1 MKHIDK
7 IYNYLFV
14 LLCFIIP
21 ISGLAK
27 AVPNIL
33 IIALVVLFP
42 FHSLRN
48 SIKSIKKELLFLLAF
63 ILIIALNTLLF
74 QRFED
79 MSIISRLVFIP
90 LFIAL
95 AIPVKNFKAC
105 LSSFVIGSFFIL
117 LMSSIQIGLISLESK
132 VELVN
137 GAKIAEFLMGERP
150 YLGFIYLIS
159 VCFSVYLGVNSNHKY
174 LRTLYIG
181 LAVLF
186 AAFIFIMAARIAA
199 LSVVLGLALSLF
211 YFLRKIKN
219 KAMLLIGISVFG
231 LLMYGLSG
239 NMIKRFYVG
248 NEYVNVITAD
258 PRYYIWGCATQ
269 MSVENTSDL
278 LFGKGYYGV
287 EDELVLCYTT
297 KVDFLDAEQQQWFI
311 DSRFNTHNQFFDI
324 FLSQGIL
331 ATLLFCFFFLYL
343 AFISRKNFFMLSLVL
358 FLFLFFMVEN
368 VLTRQLG
375 CMLVGFVLCFILRQ
389 QANRKKIESA
399 QKPVK
404 LML

>member
-42 FHSLRN
+42 FHSSRN
-48 SIKSIKKELLFLLAF
+48 AIKSIKKELLFLLVF
-63 ILIIALNTLLF
+63 ILVITLNTLFF

-90 LFIAL
+90 LLLAL
-95 AIPVKNFKAC
+95 ATPVKNFKAC
-105 LSSFVIGSFFIL
+105 LSSFVFGAFSIL
-117 LMSSIQIGLISLESK
+117 LLSSIQIGLISLESK

-137 GAKIAEFLMGERP
+137 GAKISEFLMGERP

-174 LRTLYIG
+174 LRILYIG

-258 PRYYIWGCATQ
+258 PRYYIWDCVIQ
-269 MSVENTSDL
+269 ISSSNTSDM

-287 EDELVLCYTT
+287 ENKLVECYTT
-297 KVDFLDAEQQQWFI
+297 KNNFLEAEQQQWFI

-389 QANRKKIESA
+389 HKLTEKK
-399 QKPVK
+399 
-404 LML
+404 

>member
-42 FHSLRN
+42 FHSSRN
-48 SIKSIKKELLFLLAF
+48 TIKSIKKELLFLLGF
-63 ILIIALNTLLF
+63 ILVIVLNTLLF

-105 LSSFVIGSFFIL
+105 LSSFVFGAFSIL
-117 LMSSIQIGLISLESK
+117 LLSSIQIGLISLESK

-186 AAFIFIMAARIAA
+186 ATFIFIMAARIAA
-199 LSVVLGLALSLF
+199 LSVVLGLVLSLF

-231 LLMYGLSG
+231 FLIYGLSG

-258 PRYYIWGCATQ
+258 PRYFIWDCVIQ
-269 MSVENTSDL
+269 ISSSNTSDM

-287 EDELVLCYTT
+287 ENKLVECYTT
-297 KVDFLDAEQQQWFI
+297 KNNFLEAEQQQWFI

-389 QANRKKIESA
+389 QANQKKLS
-399 QKPVK
+399 QHKS
-404 LML
+404 L

>member
-42 FHSLRN
+42 FHSSRN
-48 SIKSIKKELLFLLAF
+48 AIKSIKKELLFLLVF
-63 ILIIALNTLLF
+63 ILVIVLNTLLF

-95 AIPVKNFKAC
+95 AVPVKNFKAC
-105 LSSFVIGSFFIL
+105 LSSFVFGAFSIL
-117 LMSSIQIGLISLESK
+117 LLSSIQIGLISLESK

-137 GAKIAEFLMGERP
+137 GAKITEFLMGERP

-159 VCFSVYLGVNSNHKY
+159 ACFSVYLGINSNHKY
-174 LRTLYIG
+174 LRILYIS
-181 LAVLF
+181 LAALF

-199 LSVVLGLALSLF
+199 LSVVLGLVLSLF
-211 YFLRKIKN
+211 YFLRKMKN
-219 KAMLLIGISVFG
+219 KAILLIGIPIFG

-239 NMIKRFYVG
+239 NIIKRFYVG

-258 PRYYIWGCATQ
+258 PRYYIWDCATQ

-287 EDELVLCYTT
+287 ENELAECYTT
-297 KVDFLDAEQQQWFI
+297 KNNFLEAEQQQWFI

-343 AFISRKNFFMLSLVL
+343 AFISRKNFFILSLVL

-389 QANRKKIESA
+389 HKLTEKK
-399 QKPVK
+399 
-404 LML
+404 

>member
-1 MKHIDK
+1 M
-7 IYNYLFV
+7 
-14 LLCFIIP
+14 LLCFAIP

-42 FHSLRN
+42 FHSSRN
-48 SIKSIKKELLFLLAF
+48 AIKSIKKELLFLLVF
-63 ILIIALNTLLF
+63 ILVIVLNTLLF

-95 AIPVKNFKAC
+95 AVPVKNFKAC
-105 LSSFVIGSFFIL
+105 LSSFVLGAFSIL
-117 LMSSIQIGLISLESK
+117 LLSSIQMGLTSLESK

-137 GAKIAEFLMGERP
+137 GAKITEFLMGERP

-159 VCFSVYLGVNSNHKY
+159 ACFSVYLGINSNHKY
-174 LRTLYIG
+174 LRILYISLG
-181 LAVLF
+181 VLF

-199 LSVVLGLALSLF
+199 LSVVLGLVLSLF

-219 KAMLLIGISVFG
+219 KAIVLFAIPILGF
-231 LLMYGLSG
+231 LMYGLSG

-258 PRYYIWGCATQ
+258 PRYYIWDCATQ

-287 EDELVLCYTT
+287 ENELVECYTT
-297 KVDFLDAEQQQWFI
+297 KNNFLGAEQQQWFI

-324 FLSQGIL
+324 FLSQGLFAIL
-331 ATLLFCFFFLYL
+331 LLCFFFLYL
-343 AFISRKNFFMLSLVL
+343 AFLGKNNFFVLSLFL
-358 FLFLFFMVEN
+358 FLFLFFAVEN
-368 VLTRQLG
+368 VLTRQIG
-375 CMLVGFVLCFILRQ
+375 CMLTGFVLSFILREDL
-389 QANRKKIESA
+389 KI
-399 QKPVK
+399 KDNNIC
-404 LML
+404 

>member
-1 MKHIDK
+1 M
-7 IYNYLFV
+7 
-14 LLCFIIP
+14 LLCFAIP

-42 FHSLRN
+42 FHSSRN
-48 SIKSIKKELLFLLAF
+48 AIKSIKKELLFLLVF
-63 ILIIALNTLLF
+63 ILVIVLNTLLF

-95 AIPVKNFKAC
+95 AVPVKNFKAC
-105 LSSFVIGSFFIL
+105 LSSFVLGAFSIL
-117 LMSSIQIGLISLESK
+117 LLSSIQMGLTSLESK

-137 GAKIAEFLMGERP
+137 GAKITEFLMGERP

-159 VCFSVYLGVNSNHKY
+159 ACFSVYLGINSNHKY
-174 LRTLYIG
+174 LRILYISLG
-181 LAVLF
+181 VLF
-186 AAFIFIMAARIAA
+186 ASFIFIMAARIAA
-199 LSVVLGLALSLF
+199 LSVVLGLVLSLF

-219 KAMLLIGISVFG
+219 KAIVLFAIPILGF
-231 LLMYGLSG
+231 LMYGLSG

-258 PRYYIWGCATQ
+258 PRYYIWDCATQ

-287 EDELVLCYTT
+287 ENELVECYTT
-297 KVDFLDAEQQQWFI
+297 KNNFLGAEQQQWL
-311 DSRFNTHNQFFDI
+311 D
-324 FLSQGIL
+324 
-331 ATLLFCFFFLYL
+331 
-343 AFISRKNFFMLSLVL
+343 RKSV
-358 FLFLFFMVEN
+358 V
-368 VLTRQLG
+368 
-375 CMLVGFVLCFILRQ
+375 
-389 QANRKKIESA
+389 
-399 QKPVK
+399 
-404 LML
+404 

>member
-7 IYNYLFV
+7 IYNYLFM
-14 LLCFIIP
+14 LLCFAIP

-42 FHSLRN
+42 FHSSRN
-48 SIKSIKKELLFLLAF
+48 AIKSIKKELLFLLVF
-63 ILIIALNTLLF
+63 ILVIVLNTLLF

-95 AIPVKNFKAC
+95 AVPVKNFKAC
-105 LSSFVIGSFFIL
+105 LSSFVLGAFSIL
-117 LMSSIQIGLISLESK
+117 LLSSIQMGLTSLESK

-137 GAKIAEFLMGERP
+137 GAKITEFLMGERP

-159 VCFSVYLGVNSNHKY
+159 ACFSVYLGINSNHKY
-174 LRTLYIG
+174 LRILYISLG
-181 LAVLF
+181 VLF

-199 LSVVLGLALSLF
+199 LSVVLGLVLSLF

-219 KAMLLIGISVFG
+219 KAIVLFAIPILGF
-231 LLMYGLSG
+231 LMYGLSG

-258 PRYYIWGCATQ
+258 PRYYIWDCATQ

-287 EDELVLCYTT
+287 ENELVECYTT
-297 KVDFLDAEQQQWFI
+297 KNNFLGAEQQQWFI

-324 FLSQGIL
+324 FLSQGLFAIL
-331 ATLLFCFFFLYL
+331 LLCFFFLYL
-343 AFISRKNFFMLSLVL
+343 AFLGKNNFFVLSLFL
-358 FLFLFFMVEN
+358 FLFLFFAVEN
-368 VLTRQLG
+368 VLTRQIG
-375 CMLVGFVLCFILRQ
+375 CMLTGFVLSFILREDL
-389 QANRKKIESA
+389 KI
-399 QKPVK
+399 KDNNIC
-404 LML
+404 

>member
-7 IYNYLFV
+7 IYNFLFV

-42 FHSLRN
+42 FHSSRN
-48 SIKSIKKELLFLLAF
+48 AIKSIKRELLFLLLF

-79 MSIISRLVFIP
+79 MNIISRLVFIP
-90 LFIAL
+90 LLLVL
-95 AIPVKNFKAC
+95 ATPVKNFKAC
-105 LSSFVIGSFFIL
+105 LSSFVIGAFFIL
-117 LMSSIQIGLISLESK
+117 LMSSIQMGLTSLESK

-137 GAKIAEFLMGERP
+137 GAKISEFLMGERP

-159 VCFSVYLGVNSNHKY
+159 VCFSVYLGVNTNHKY
-174 LRTLYIG
+174 LRILYIS

-186 AAFIFIMAARIAA
+186 AAFIFIIAARIAA
-199 LSVVLGLALSLF
+199 LSVVLGLVLSLF

-231 LLMYGLSG
+231 FLIYGLSG

-258 PRYYIWGCATQ
+258 PRYYIWDCVIQISSG
-269 MSVENTSDL
+269 NTSDM

-287 EDELVLCYTT
+287 ENELVECYTT
-297 KVDFLDAEQQQWFI
+297 KNNFLEAEQQQWFI

-324 FLSQGIL
+324 FLSQGLFAIL
-331 ATLLFCFFFLYL
+331 LLCFFFLYL
-343 AFISRKNFFMLSLVL
+343 AFISRKSFFMLSLVL

-389 QANRKKIESA
+389 HKLTEKK
-399 QKPVK
+399 
-404 LML
+404 